1 MSGSGIKPDST
12 CLKNIFNTETME
24 EITSSLE
31 SLIEKAT
38 EYGKTSF
45 ELVKLKAI
53 DKASGM
59 VSSLLSSWLVL
70 VLLSSFMLFV
80 SFGLALWLGEILGK
94 VYFGFF
100 AVAAFYGFT
109 GVLIHFFLH
118 EPIKKWIRNIF
129 IKQVLK

>member
-1 MSGSGIKPDST
+1 MKPDST

-45 ELVKLKAI
+45 ELAKLKAI

-59 VSSLLSSWLVL
+59 VSSLLSNWIVL
-70 VLLSSFMLFV
+70 VLISSFMLFV

-100 AVAAFYGFT
+100 VIAGFYGFI

-118 EPIKKWIRNIF
+118 DPIKKWISNIF